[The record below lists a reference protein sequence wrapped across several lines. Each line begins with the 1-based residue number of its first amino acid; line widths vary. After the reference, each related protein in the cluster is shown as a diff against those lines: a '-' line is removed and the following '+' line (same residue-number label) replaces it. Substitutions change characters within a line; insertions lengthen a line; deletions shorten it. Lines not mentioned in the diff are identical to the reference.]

1 MGSPQHT
8 RRHRSRGSCT
18 HHHTV
23 STSYCCF
30 LTMSLFHRFA
40 APVTKTV
47 HAARVQVGWDGVHQC
62 ASPCRCTTPA
72 AQRVPVHT
80 CTSRL
85 HCCTWVWPLRACAGA
100 ARFQVPM
107 HTQPCMSF
115 NHHDA
120 HNVTVCKACTAR
132 ALEARAARQ
141 DSRIYPHVRVMLGPE
156 LFLPKNRHNSTQQTW
171 RALLCRCVMQH
182 AGHDQVSNST
192 LAEQVRLLSAR
203 CWCAVTPHCPL

>member
-120 HNVTVCKACTAR
+120 HNITVCKACTAR
-132 ALEARAARQ
+132 ALEGPGSTSRLQNIPTRAGNAGARAVPAQ
-141 DSRIYPHVRVMLGPE
+141 EPPQQHTADMACTA
-156 LFLPKNRHNSTQQTW
+156 LPLCHAACRSQTAHLQNR
-171 RALLCRCVMQH
+171 
-182 AGHDQVSNST
+182 
-192 LAEQVRLLSAR
+192 
-203 CWCAVTPHCPL
+203 CAC